1 MKFGQL
7 DCSWS
12 FTVRLTYCCLQNAEW
27 WNLPASIINYKS
39 LLSMWNLA
47 SQILLWLFDIWQL
60 EFNKTLSIGL
70 SLYKTLWTLWTLASR
85 IFCDCLASGG
95 LSSTRRWSR
104 QIRTIYSYG
113 RKAEW
118 WMTECC
124 PAIIRYVNVLRLDH
138 IHQNDILCK
147 HLWYIAIKTKF
158 GNKERED
165 MTWPFD
171 TMTARVDG
179 QMKDFQ

>member
-1 MKFGQL
+1 MKFGQS
-7 DCSWS
+7 D
-12 FTVRLTYCCLQNAEW
+12 
-27 WNLPASIINYKS
+27 
-39 LLSMWNLA
+39 
-47 SQILLWLFDIWQL
+47 LLWLFDIWQL

-95 LSSTRRWSR
+95 LCSTRRWSR

-124 PAIIRYVNVLRLDH
+124 PAIIRGVNVLRLDH

-171 TMTARVDG
+171 TWQRESMAKWKTSNKLSIIKYLVHIVFLPRDG
-179 QMKDFQ
+179 AEI